1 MVKGIQEKKEI
12 PPLLPL
18 EYCTVERA
26 ARLIGCEV
34 EDIYHWQKVGAIRF
48 YAQLEKFLQGEIT
61 IAMRNICNFES
72 MDPREYIK
80 EVTDRL
86 SVERNN
92 MLTLPDCVENQDD
105 LSHLKKLVLAV
116 MLFNPDKDTNSAD
129 GVSLISLGIFSDY
142 AISTWGIDDWSSC
155 FQGIKSNCIANGF
168 WEIFPMSKYDDSDV
182 IYLQLDNGISTNW
195 SHIIDKV
202 ELKVDKSDWDGQ
214 YYLLSEDLL
223 KLHTA
228 IHTGKPL
235 LNRYNDPEI
244 AAKMREQ
251 QSQSDEP
258 PKRLRSEQVLLMQ
271 ELAKRVLGTDTI
283 DMPSKQAE
291 VLLAELSSSVPAEE
305 LPSVRS
311 VTRYLGG
318 K

>member
-1 MVKGIQEKKEI
+1 MKNQNDQKI

-18 EYCTVERA
+18 EYCTTERA
-26 ARLIGCEV
+26 ARLLGCEE
-34 EDIYHWQKVGAIRF
+34 EDIYHWRKIGAIKV
-48 YAQLEKFLQGEIT
+48 YAHLDKQVMGNVSIFTSEIENHEFEIASNYLSGIEKRIKNYWDHDMKVSSGLRHKVLKQMYRATLVGKLDEHFPEGEED
-61 IAMRNICNFES
+61 CLKYES
-72 MDPREYIK
+72 IYLMGVTYEYGDAYW
-80 EVTDRL
+80 EYDNCL
-86 SVERNN
+86 SQKQSFSA
-92 MLTLPDCVENQDD
+92 PA
-105 LSHLKKLVLAV
+105 AV
-116 MLFNPDKDTNSAD
+116 F
-129 GVSLISLGIFSDY
+129 
-142 AISTWGIDDWSSC
+142 
-155 FQGIKSNCIANGF
+155 GF
-168 WEIFPMSKYDDSDV
+168 WEIDS
-182 IYLQLDNGISTNW
+182 LHLDNDELIMRSDDEIQTTWGDALRSVQIT
-195 SHIIDKV
+195 IDKIN
-202 ELKVDKSDWDGQ
+202 WDGQ